1 MLCLSVFVRPPILWL
16 RVGFC
21 TLCSAKVR
29 LFCEMNK
36 LFKSF
41 FSFYKRKRSQ
51 HCANSL
57 IFLALQDGLEPE
69 YMKLTEIIRNYKKLN
84 TNKLHK
90 RIER

>member
-21 TLCSAKVR
+21 TLCAAKVR

-41 FSFYKRKRSQ
+41 FLFAKEKGVS
-51 HCANSL
+51 NV
-57 IFLALQDGLEPE
+57 
-69 YMKLTEIIRNYKKLN
+69 LTP
-84 TNKLHK
+84 
-90 RIER
+90 